1 MNNMP
6 PFFYAY
12 TNNDLIN
19 RFETLSQEI
28 KRLERRI
35 LDIEKRLM
43 PVPYNKVTPTP
54 LENNSNYMNNNYTKD
69 NYMI

>member
-6 PFFYAY
+6 PFFNPYS
-12 TNNDLIN
+12 NNDFIN
-19 RFETLSQEI
+19 KFETLSQEI

-43 PVPYNKVTPTP
+43 PVPYNKIKPTP
-54 LENNSNYMNNNYTKD
+54 LENYSEYMNKSYSTD